1 MWPHDASQHAQ
12 SHPGCG
18 VPDGFS
24 LTGAPVIEGTR
35 RRRTERQAEVV
46 RQLVDATAAQVDQ
59 DGYAGLTV
67 RNVARRAGVAPATA
81 YNYFSSKDHLLA
93 ELFWRRMTALPPVDT
108 SNDGSRVERLAET
121 VEMMVLLTTESPEL
135 VGACTT
141 ALLSTTPDVK
151 HLRDRIGA
159 VIHQRIVAALG
170 PGSDPIV
177 VRVLEST
184 YSGAVLMAG
193 MGHMTYAE
201 VPGLVAA
208 AARLMTDGG
217 PKA

>member
-1 MWPHDASQHAQ
+1 MTD
-12 SHPGCG
+12 
-18 VPDGFS
+18 
-24 LTGAPVIEGTR
+24 APVLEATR
-35 RRRTERQAEVV
+35 RRLTERQAEVV
-46 RQLVDATAAQVDQ
+46 QQLVDATAAEVDA

-93 ELFWRRMTALPPVDT
+93 ELLWRRMAALPPVDAT
-108 SNDGSRVERLAET
+108 SDGSMVERLAET
-121 VEMMVLLTTESPEL
+121 VQMMVLLTTENPDL

-141 ALLSTTPDVK
+141 ALLSATPDVK

-170 PGSDPIV
+170 PGFDPTVI
-177 VRVLEST
+177 RVLETT
-184 YSGAVLMAG
+184 YSGALLMAG

-201 VPGLVAA
+201 VPALVAE
-208 AARLMTDGG
+208 AARLMTGT
-217 PKA
+217 KA

>member
-1 MWPHDASQHAQ
+1 MTD
-12 SHPGCG
+12 
-18 VPDGFS
+18 
-24 LTGAPVIEGTR
+24 APVLEATR
-35 RRRTERQAEVV
+35 RRLTERQAEVV
-46 RQLVDATAAQVDQ
+46 QQLVDATAAEVDE

-93 ELFWRRMTALPPVDT
+93 ELLWRRMAALPPVDIT
-108 SNDGSRVERLAET
+108 SDGPMVDRLAKT
-121 VEMMVLLTTESPEL
+121 VRMMVLLTTESPDL

-141 ALLSTTPDVK
+141 ALLSATPDVK

-170 PGSDPIV
+170 PGIDPTV
-177 VRVLEST
+177 VRVLETT
-184 YSGAVLMAG
+184 YSGALLMAG

-201 VPGLVAA
+201 VPGFVAEA
-208 AARLMTDGG
+208 AGLMTGTG
-217 PKA
+217 AKG

>member
-1 MWPHDASQHAQ
+1 MTD
-12 SHPGCG
+12 
-18 VPDGFS
+18 
-24 LTGAPVIEGTR
+24 APVLEATR
-35 RRRTERQAEVV
+35 RRLTERQAEVV
-46 RQLVDATAAQVDQ
+46 QQLVDATAAEVDE

-93 ELFWRRMTALPPVDT
+93 ELLWRRMAALPPVDIT
-108 SNDGSRVERLAET
+108 SDGPMVDRLAKT
-121 VEMMVLLTTESPEL
+121 VQMMVLLTTESPDL

-141 ALLSTTPDVK
+141 ALLSATPDVK

-170 PGSDPIV
+170 PGFDPTV
-177 VRVLEST
+177 VRVLETT
-184 YSGAVLMAG
+184 YSGALLMAG

-201 VPGLVAA
+201 VPGFVAE
-208 AARLMTDGG
+208 AARLMTGAG
-217 PKA
+217 AKG

>member
-1 MWPHDASQHAQ
+1 MTD
-12 SHPGCG
+12 
-18 VPDGFS
+18 
-24 LTGAPVIEGTR
+24 APVLEATR
-35 RRRTERQAEVV
+35 RRLTERQAEVV
-46 RQLVDATAAQVDQ
+46 QQLVDATAAEVDA

-93 ELFWRRMTALPPVDT
+93 ELLWRRMAALPPVDVT
-108 SNDGSRVERLAET
+108 SDGSMVERLAET
-121 VEMMVLLTTESPEL
+121 VRMMVLLTTESPDL

-141 ALLSTTPDVK
+141 ALLSATPDVK

-159 VIHQRIVAALG
+159 VIHQRMVAALG
-170 PGSDPIV
+170 PGFDPNI
-177 VRVLEST
+177 VRVLETT

-201 VPGLVAA
+201 VPALVAE
-208 AARLMTDGG
+208 AARLMTGTG
-217 PKA
+217 AEA

>member
-1 MWPHDASQHAQ
+1 MTD
-12 SHPGCG
+12 
-18 VPDGFS
+18 
-24 LTGAPVIEGTR
+24 APVLEATR
-35 RRRTERQAEVV
+35 RRLTERQVQ
-46 RQLVDATAAQVDQ
+46 QLVDATAAEVDE

-93 ELFWRRMTALPPVDT
+93 ELLWRRMAALPPVDIT
-108 SNDGSRVERLAET
+108 SDGPMVDRLAKT
-121 VEMMVLLTTESPEL
+121 VQMMVLLTTESPDL

-141 ALLSTTPDVK
+141 ALLSATPDVK

-170 PGSDPIV
+170 PGFDPTI
-177 VRVLEST
+177 VRVLETT
-184 YSGAVLMAG
+184 YSGALLMAG

-201 VPGLVAA
+201 VPGFVAE
-208 AARLMTDGG
+208 AARLMTGAG
-217 PKA
+217 AKG

>member
-1 MWPHDASQHAQ
+1 MTD
-12 SHPGCG
+12 
-18 VPDGFS
+18 VPV
-24 LTGAPVIEGTR
+24 LEATR
-35 RRRTERQAEVV
+35 RRLTERQAEVV
-46 RQLVDATAAQVDQ
+46 QQLVDATAAEVDAER
-59 DGYAGLTV
+59 YAGLTV

-93 ELFWRRMTALPPVDT
+93 ELLWRRMAALPPVDVT
-108 SNDGSRVERLAET
+108 SDGSMVERLAET
-121 VEMMVLLTTESPEL
+121 VRMMVLLTTESPDL

-141 ALLSTTPDVK
+141 ALLSATPDVK

-170 PGSDPIV
+170 PGFDPTV
-177 VRVLEST
+177 VRVLETT

-201 VPGLVAA
+201 VPALVAE
-208 AARLMTDGG
+208 AARLMTGTG
-217 PKA
+217 AKA

>member
-1 MWPHDASQHAQ
+1 M
-12 SHPGCG
+12 
-18 VPDGFS
+18 
-24 LTGAPVIEGTR
+24 TGAPVLEATR
-35 RRRTERQAEVV
+35 RRLTHRQAEVV
-46 RQLVDATAAQVDQ
+46 RQLIDATAAEVDQ

-108 SNDGSRVERLAET
+108 TAGGSMVERLAET
-121 VEMMVLLTTESPEL
+121 VQMMVLLTTESPDL

-141 ALLSTTPDVK
+141 ALLSATPDVG

-170 PGSDPIV
+170 PGFDPTV

-193 MGHMTYAE
+193 MGHMAYAE
-201 VPGLVAA
+201 VPALVAE
-208 AARLMTDGG
+208 AARRMTGG
-217 PKA
+217 GAKA